1 LMTSRL
7 GWEPDRAR
15 TLVKA
20 ALTMNLPIID
30 VQGRY
35 AVHGRLSEA
44 QRAEIEAHP
53 TQAVAKLRSAGID
66 DELWLN
72 AVLQHH
78 EREDGAG
85 YPNRLTD
92 ISEMATMLRMADVFM
107 AKISPRAE
115 RQPLTIQE
123 AARQLF
129 NESKASPAASALI
142 KEYGIFPPGN
152 LVRLASGE
160 LAVVILR
167 GATALTP
174 VAAVITDKSGN
185 PTVNTV
191 RRDTS
196 QAAYAIKALATERV
210 DTLRIP
216 GERLFGLVE

>member
-1 LMTSRL
+1 MTSRL
-7 GWEPDRAR
+7 GWEPVRST

-20 ALTMNLPIID
+20 ALTMNLSIVD

-35 AVHGRLSEA
+35 AVYGRLTET
-44 QRAEIEAHP
+44 QRKEIELHP
-53 TQAVAKLRSAGID
+53 AQAVARLRASGVD
-66 DELWLN
+66 DEAWLR

-78 EREDGAG
+78 EREDGQG
-85 YPNRLTD
+85 YPSRLTEID
-92 ISEMATMLRMADVFM
+92 ELAQMLRMADVFM

-115 RQPLTIQE
+115 RQPLTIQD

-129 NESKASPAASALI
+129 SESRASPAASALI

-174 VAAVITDKSGN
+174 VAAAITDRSGN
-185 PTVNTV
+185 PIIKTV

-196 QAAYAIKALATERV
+196 QPAYAIKALAQERA

-216 GERLFGLVE
+216 AERLFGLAE